1 MSPRPYVTLGEMPG
15 RISGDVGPKSVI
27 VPVPRSYS
35 ARINQ
40 PVAGLMSSLRVSMLA
55 RSVPTWNRPASITG
69 FARQALPFPKIENTV
84 RVLAEAHRSSLQSAE
99 TLLRALMLNL
109 AVALAP

>member
-40 PVAGLMSSLRVSMLA
+40 PVAGLMSSLRVSMLP
-55 RSVPTWNRPASITG
+55 RSVPLWNRPASITG
-69 FARQALPFPKIENTV
+69 FARHALPFPKIEKTA
-84 RVLAEAHRSSLQSAE
+84 RGCADGQRSSLQFDAQ
-99 TLLRALMLNL
+99 LL
-109 AVALAP
+109 